1 MKKRVSVRCGIGF
14 GLAALVLLVAGLAP
28 AMDVRLAWSPPT
40 HNIDGT
46 PLTDLA
52 GYKLYYGT
60 ASGQYSHC
68 EDLGMLTNAL
78 ITGLSEYQSTYFTVT
93 VYNSLGVESDFSEEV
108 IQHATTINLLLS
120 SHGGV
125 LDSFTTAYPGFPAT
139 KLTDE
144 SASSF
149 WWSQPYPTLETFEYS
164 FCSGGVARVEDA
176 VLCNNR
182 ADFAARDFAIWASL
196 DGETY
201 DLVTIGVLSANKG
214 DQVFDLGGALAKSLR
229 LQILSGYSSVFW
241 ELGEFKVFGALVDMP
256 PACVIRRDDA
266 SPTHADTLNFS
277 LNFTEPVTGFDMS
290 DLTLIRDGGV
300 NGTLQNFAGSDSR
313 YTVQLA
319 GVSGDGAIGLA
330 IRAGVCIDA
339 SGKTNSAAEP
349 VQYDV
354 DNTAPAAGS
363 ITSVTNMGL
372 LRLAYSGAADDGS
385 GLKAVALWVRKDA
398 GAWQPSG
405 LTAAAGSGSF
415 DYAPSDGSGTYS
427 FALRAE
433 DNAGNLSAPITGN
446 GDRGVFCPEI
456 VNLVLPQNGG
466 LLETFTS
473 QYPGFDALRLTDDN
487 PSTHWW
493 STAYPQAQTFEYT
506 FESNRTAR
514 LIEFALYNRCPSF
527 AVKTFEIWTST
538 DDIHFELAAC
548 GTLDPG
554 AGAQRFSA
562 NGAIATRVRLVLTG
576 AYSPVFWE
584 LAEFEVIGY
593 LVDLPPEC
601 RIDRDAPNPTN
612 RETLDFTVRFTE
624 PVVGFTLDDVRLS
637 LDGVSGALAGFSGSG
652 STYSVTVE
660 GVHGNGT
667 VGIMVPS
674 NTCTDLAGK
683 TNETDSALVC
693 YTVDQ
698 TAPAAGHVTGTTN
711 ISPVTVQ
718 YAGASDVGVGLRAVH
733 LWVKK
738 EMWGE
743 WKDTALTAAG
753 ESGAFD
759 FVPRDGSG
767 MYYFAVRAEDKA
779 GNWSAPVDGNGDL
792 GVFCPEIINLVL
804 PEKGGVLESFT
815 SQYPGFEAW
824 KLTDTD
830 ASSFWWSAAYPVL
843 ETFEYSFESNY
854 MARITEIV
862 LYNNR
867 AAFATTGFELWTT
880 TDGDTWE
887 LQMTGALHDGPGP
900 QRFPAGE
907 FTARAIRLVLT
918 DGRNISFRELG
929 EFEVMG
935 YFVDLPPDCT
945 VTRTHA
951 NPNNGTEVGFSIVFS
966 EPVIGFDQSDIVLQG
981 DGVGGSIAAFA
992 GAGSVYSVLIDGLSG
1007 TGTIGICIPS
1017 NSCTDLAG
1025 KTNINAATA
1034 DYTIDHAAPTPGHVT
1049 GAEGMSPVRIAYD
1062 GASDV
1067 GSGLDAVTLWYRKG
1081 SGGVWVSSGL
1091 SEFGAN
1097 GVFDFLP
1104 PDGAGTYYFAVRAR
1118 DRAGNLSAPIAGDG
1132 DLSMRCEDIVNLVL
1146 PVYGGTLEAFTSQY
1160 PSMEAAKLTDEIVNS
1175 KQSVWWSAAY
1185 PQAQTFEYA
1194 FNGGQAARAC
1204 QVVLH
1209 NYSTAFSCRDFEV
1222 WASVDEVNYSLVLT
1236 GSLRAG
1242 SGPQLF
1248 DLGDV
1253 PAKRLRIVITG
1264 GYNGSF
1270 WELAEIEV
1278 YGYLSWPHAWTS
1290 GDWSA
1295 DYASYYLTDGNTN
1308 TVWVG
1313 NADGCPWTINVDLGE
1328 GKRLQDFTLLY
1339 DGALPQN
1346 VAMLGSRDGIE
1357 WFDMAAA
1364 QWPVDAR
1371 YVHVNMWADAPSDP
1385 PAIREI
1391 IWAE

>member
-1 MKKRVSVRCGIGF
+1 MKRECSVRCGIGI
-14 GLAALVLLVAGLAP
+14 GLAAIMLFAAGGA
-28 AMDVRLAWSPPT
+28 AAVDVRLAWSPPT

-52 GYKLYYGT
+52 GYKLYYGD
-60 ASGQYSHC
+60 ASGRYSHC
-68 EDLGMLTNAL
+68 EDLGLSTTAL
-78 ITGLSEYQSTYFTVT
+78 VTGLSDFQPHYFTVT
-93 VYNSLGVESDFSEEV
+93 VYNGLGIESDFSEEV

-144 SASSF
+144 NPASF
-149 WWSQPYPTLETFEYS
+149 WWSQAYPTLETFEYS
-164 FCSGGVARVEDA
+164 FCSGRVARVEEA

-182 ADFAARDFAIWASL
+182 ADFAVRDFAIWASL

-201 DLVTIGVLSANKG
+201 DLVTTGVLGANK
-214 DQVFDLGGALAKSLR
+214 DNQVFDLNGTLAKSLR

-241 ELGEFKVFGALVDMP
+241 ELGEFKVFGSLVDMP

-266 SPTHADTLNFS
+266 SPTHADTLNFTVS
-277 LNFTEPVTGFDMS
+277 FTEPVTGFDVA
-290 DLTLIRDGGV
+290 DLTLIRDGSV
-300 NGTLQNFAGSDSR
+300 NGTLQNFSGGDSR
-313 YTVQLA
+313 YGVQIA
-319 GVSGDGAIGLA
+319 GVSGDGSIGLA
-330 IRAGVCIDA
+330 VGAGVCIDS

-349 VQYDV
+349 VQYLV

-363 ITSVTNMGL
+363 IHSVTNMGF
-372 LRLAYSGAADDGS
+372 LRLAYSGAADAGS
-385 GLKAVALWVRKDA
+385 GLKSVALWVRKDA

-405 LTAAAGSGSF
+405 LSAAAGSGSF
-415 DYAPSDGSGTYS
+415 DYAPTDGSGTYY

-433 DNAGNLSAPITGN
+433 DNAGNLSASISGN
-446 GDRGVFCPEI
+446 GDRNIFCPEI
-456 VNLVLPQNGG
+456 VNLVLPEKGG
-466 LLETFTS
+466 VLESFTS
-473 QYPGFDALRLTDDN
+473 QYPGFEAWKLTDNN
-487 PSTHWW
+487 PSAYWW

-514 LIEFALYNRCPSF
+514 LIEFALHNRCPSF
-527 AVKTFEIWTST
+527 AVKTFEVWTST

-548 GTLDPG
+548 GTLNPN

-562 NGAIATRVRLVLTG
+562 NGAIASRVRLVLTG
-576 AYSPVFWE
+576 AYSPVYWE
-584 LAEFEVIGY
+584 LAEFAVIGY

-601 RIDRDAPNPTN
+601 RIGRDAPNPTN
-612 RETLDFTVRFTE
+612 GESLGFTVRFTE
-624 PVVGFTLDDVRLS
+624 PVDGFALDDVQLS
-637 LDGVSGALAGFSGSG
+637 LNGVSGALSGFSGSG
-652 STYSVTVE
+652 STYAVRVD
-660 GVHGNGT
+660 GVHGDGT

-674 NTCTDLAGK
+674 NACVDLAGK
-683 TNETDSALVC
+683 TNIASPWVA

-698 TAPAAGHVTGTTN
+698 TAPAAGRVTGTTN

-718 YAGASDVGVGLRAVH
+718 YTGASDSGVGLQAVH

-738 EMWGE
+738 EMWGA
-743 WKDTALTAAG
+743 WTDTGLTAAG

-759 FVPRDGSG
+759 FIPRDGSG

-830 ASSFWWSAAYPVL
+830 AASFWWSAAFPML

-854 MARITEIV
+854 LARITEIV
-862 LYNNR
+862 LHNNR
-867 AAFATTGFELWTT
+867 AAFATTGFEIWTT
-880 TDGDTWE
+880 ADGDTWE
-887 LQMTGALHDGPGP
+887 LQMSGTLHDGPGP
-900 QRFPAGE
+900 QRFTAGE
-907 FTARAIRLVLT
+907 FTARRIRLVLT
-918 DGRNISFRELG
+918 DGCNSSFRELG
-929 EFEVMG
+929 EFAVMG
-935 YFVDLPPDCT
+935 YFVDLPPDCA

-966 EPVIGFDQSDIVLQG
+966 EPVIGFDQSDITLQR

-1007 TGTIGICIPS
+1007 TGSIGICIPS

-1025 KTNINAATA
+1025 KTNASAATA
-1034 DYTIDHAAPTPGHVT
+1034 QYTIDHTAPTAGHVT

-1067 GSGLDAVTLWYRKG
+1067 GSGLAAVTLWYRKG

-1091 SEFGAN
+1091 SEPGTD

-1118 DRAGNLSAPIAGDG
+1118 DCAGNLSAPIAGDG
-1132 DLSMRCEDIVNLVL
+1132 DLSMRCEEIVNLVL
-1146 PVYGGTLEAFTSQY
+1146 PAHGGTLEAFTSEY
-1160 PSMEAAKLTDEIVNS
+1160 PGMQAAKLTDEIVNS

-1204 QVVLH
+1204 QVVLY

-1222 WASVDEVNYSLVLT
+1222 WASVDEVNYTLVLT
-1236 GSLRAG
+1236 GALQAG
-1242 SGPQLF
+1242 GGPQLF
-1248 DLGDV
+1248 TLGDV

-1264 GYNGSF
+1264 GYNASF

-1295 DYASYYLTDGNTN
+1295 DHASYYLTDGDTN

-1313 NADGCPWTINVDLGE
+1313 NADGSPWTINVDLGE
-1328 GKRLQDFTLLY
+1328 GKRLQDFDLLFA
-1339 DGALPQN
+1339 DALPRN
-1346 VAMLGSRDGIE
+1346 VALLGSRDGVE
-1357 WFDMAAA
+1357 WFDLAGAD
-1364 QWPVDAR
+1364 WPVDAR
-1371 YVHVNMWADAPSDP
+1371 YVHVNMWADGPSDP